1 MSILVIGSTGTL
13 GRQIVR
19 CALNDGYE
27 VKCLVRNLRKA
38 FFLQEWGAELLYGD
52 LSIPETL
59 PDILKDITVIID
71 ASTTRPTDILNMKQT
86 DWEGKL
92 ALFQAAEVSQIDRF
106 IFFSLINA
114 EKYPL
119 VPLMQLKSNY
129 ENLLG
134 QSNMSHTIFRS
145 MGFFQGLIGQYAL
158 PILEKQSVWITNVS
172 GDNSI
177 SYIDTQDVAKI
188 CIRSLILDKVTNQ
201 TFTLGG
207 SKAWSSLDIIKLCEK
222 FSGQSA
228 SVASTPLLI
237 LKFAQVFMNFFE
249 WGWNIADRLAFIEI
263 FSNTSYFS
271 TSANN
276 LNKVFRFKPSELFYL
291 DVYLQEYFEQI
302 LIKLKDLNYETNLES
317 KRKDLIF

>member
-13 GRQIVR
+13 CRQIVR

-71 ASTTRPTDILNMKQT
+71 ASTTRPTDILNMKQI

-92 ALFQAAEVSQIDRF
+92 ALFQAAEVSQIDLF
-106 IFFSLINA
+106 MFFSLINA

-158 PILEKQSVWITNVS
+158 PILEKHNIQTRPIFSGNILRHPAFSNLNGKKNNVNKFP
-172 GDNSI
+172 NSD
-177 SYIDTQDVAKI
+177 YIMRN
-188 CIRSLILDKVTNQ
+188 CLLIGCHQGLKN
-201 TFTLGG
+201 
-207 SKAWSSLDIIKLCEK
+207 KEINYIHRIIIKFLK
-222 FSGQSA
+222 SK
-228 SVASTPLLI
+228 SV
-237 LKFAQVFMNFFE
+237 
-249 WGWNIADRLAFIEI
+249 
-263 FSNTSYFS
+263 
-271 TSANN
+271 
-276 LNKVFRFKPSELFYL
+276 
-291 DVYLQEYFEQI
+291 
-302 LIKLKDLNYETNLES
+302 
-317 KRKDLIF
+317 

>member
-71 ASTTRPTDILNMKQT
+71 ASTTRPTDILNMKQI

-106 IFFSLINA
+106 MFFSLINA

-119 VPLMQLKSNY
+119 VHRVIININKFFFLNY
-129 ENLLG
+129 MKRDL
-134 QSNMSHTIFRS
+134 
-145 MGFFQGLIGQYAL
+145 
-158 PILEKQSVWITNVS
+158 
-172 GDNSI
+172 
-177 SYIDTQDVAKI
+177 
-188 CIRSLILDKVTNQ
+188 
-201 TFTLGG
+201 
-207 SKAWSSLDIIKLCEK
+207 
-222 FSGQSA
+222 
-228 SVASTPLLI
+228 
-237 LKFAQVFMNFFE
+237 
-249 WGWNIADRLAFIEI
+249 FIEKKI
-263 FSNTSYFS
+263 M
-271 TSANN
+271 
-276 LNKVFRFKPSELFYL
+276 
-291 DVYLQEYFEQI
+291 
-302 LIKLKDLNYETNLES
+302 
-317 KRKDLIF
+317 